1 VERFRSGP
9 GVALVL
15 EKGRELALVQR
26 VKLIIV
32 LKWGKVFV
40 EWSESKGA
48 RNVVGVGVGFGAGVE
63 GGAGV
68 FAGMKV

>member
-1 VERFRSGP
+1 
-9 GVALVL
+9 
-15 EKGRELALVQR
+15 
-26 VKLIIV
+26 
-32 LKWGKVFV
+32 V

-68 FAGMKV
+68 FAGVKV